1 MPPLARSVLLAKLFF
16 RCSPRGK
23 NRKGGEPMMIMTTLI
38 GAASLLGMVAGYV
51 AMVRD

>member
-1 MPPLARSVLLAKLFF
+1 
-16 RCSPRGK
+16 
-23 NRKGGEPMMIMTTLI
+23 MIMTTLI